1 MKRIL
6 FQGDSITDADR
17 SREDDRYVGR
27 GYPNLVKSE
36 LGFENPN
43 EYEFFNRGV
52 SGNRIV
58 DMYARIKRDAINL
71 KPDVMSVLIGI
82 NDVWHEYSFGGENG
96 VDAEKYYKIYSMFIE
111 EIQEALPN
119 TKIIILEPFTLKGTG
134 NCDMYDLFR
143 AETEKRAEK
152 AKMIA
157 EKYNLKFVPLQ
168 AKFDEL
174 SADTPEGYW
183 LEDGVHPTSPGHE
196 LIKRE
201 WIKAFKTL

>member
-17 SREDDRYVGR
+17 FRDDDKHIGR
-27 GYPNLVKSE
+27 GYACLVKGE
-36 LGFENPN
+36 LGFDFPN
-43 EYEFFNRGV
+43 EYEFINRAV
-52 SGNRIV
+52 SGDRIV
-58 DMYARIKRDAINL
+58 DMYARIKRDVINL
-71 KPDVMSVLIGI
+71 KPDVMSILIGI

-111 EIQEALPN
+111 EIKEALPN
-119 TKIIILEPFTLKGTG
+119 TKIMILEPFTLKGTG
-134 NCDMYDLFR
+134 NSHCYDVFR

-152 AKMIA
+152 ARMIA
-157 EKYNLKFVPLQ
+157 EKYNLKFIPLQ
-168 AKFDEL
+168 AEFDKL
-174 SADTPEGYW
+174 SADTPEDYW
-183 LEDGVHPTSPGHE
+183 LEDGVHPRETGHE